1 MLSFFDAVK
10 VAWARKFDVQG
21 RACRS
26 EFWFTFLALFIISF
40 LNAFIMRFGA
50 IGAIIGMVIQ
60 IGVLWTFFTTA
71 IRRLHD
77 RGLSGAWCLL
87 VVIPTVGIIILLILC
102 ALPGS
107 PDFNRFGAEP
117 ISSGLY
123 QQILGGNSYQQN
135 NYNYSQNQTQQ
146 PHHQDQGELF
156 PDDDFSKKLRAH
168 VNRNDDNNQNS

>member
-26 EFWFTFLALFIISF
+26 EFWFTLLALFIISF
-40 LNAFIMRFGA
+40 LNAFIIRFGS
-50 IGAIIGMVIQ
+50 IGAILGMVIQ

-107 PDFNRFGAEP
+107 PNFNRFGAEP
-117 ISSGLY
+117 IRAGLY
-123 QQILGGNSYQQN
+123 QQILGGNSFQQN
-135 NYNYSQNQTQQ
+135 SSNYSQNQTQQ
-146 PHHQDQGELF
+146 PPHQDQGELF
-156 PDDDFSKKLRAH
+156 PDDDFSKKLRAR
-168 VNRNDDNNQNS
+168 VNPRDDNHKNN

>member
-87 VVIPTVGIIILLILC
+87 VVIPTVGIIIL
-102 ALPGS
+102 
-107 PDFNRFGAEP
+107 
-117 ISSGLY
+117 SGLY
-123 QQILGGNSYQQN
+123 QQILDGNSYQQN

-146 PHHQDQGELF
+146 PPHQDQGELF